1 MVKNSL
7 IALALV
13 LGFGA
18 GAVAQQ
24 ELFTM
29 VPLDE
34 NNLEVDSLA
43 CAKTSGIG
51 AVVYKLT
58 PSADGVHYS
67 AEVSGYAC
75 LVPAV
80 QPKN

>member
-24 ELFTM
+24 ELFSL

-34 NNLEVDSLA
+34 NNLDADTIA
-43 CAKTSGIG
+43 CAKTSGLG

-58 PSADGVHYS
+58 ASPDGTEYS
-67 AEVSGYAC
+67 AEVAGYAC
-75 LVPAV
+75 LVKAA
-80 QPKN
+80 K